1 MLKVPL
7 YKSYIYW
14 PLIFLVVTIL
24 TAINNYAFYETRE
37 KTIAIEQKNTIDLYN
52 ALFKDCRSKSI
63 PQSQCGRFLNKI
75 IRASNSPHETLI
87 IGSNKKP
94 FVDIRP
100 KKKFSDNRKNVVTKK
115 KIGLTTYVLTR
126 ASTPPLWSSVLSS
139 MTFSFSDY
147 LQQDYSNLKEI
158 YRFTINTAWPR
169 SRHSFLFLLAVL
181 LLFKFFRAQQR
192 ILLNDL
198 AKTEQNLTFLQSQY
212 AFVEEKIV
220 LMEEKLINSTASED
234 QLNQSIHEL
243 KNALITE
250 QFKIQELTRIKQE
263 KILIEKRLKET
274 IDQKDKLQAEK
285 DQATG
290 KLKSHTQKLL
300 DEKKQLESQYQK
312 ELASL
317 NSQLVSKNG
326 LMDDSELKIMELEEK
341 IQSLTKSFQETKE
354 HKLVLEKELS
364 YYRKEKV
371 ICNQQIDKVQRNV
384 DGLESKSDLGASF
397 RKRLIEALIRNPNIA
412 SVSSQHK
419 INEGK
424 HHGKEYIIRL
434 NEQLKEHP
442 SILNFC
448 ETITTTEFQPA
459 LRGQARLLKSK
470 DKNRYIINLYFDDDR
485 GVAAEIML
493 SASHYWEAVLQTKCI
508 FSVIKHLQKIKI
520 KIKDQTP

>member
-181 LLFKFFRAQQR
+181 LLF
-192 ILLNDL
+192 N
-198 AKTEQNLTFLQSQY
+198 
-212 AFVEEKIV
+212 
-220 LMEEKLINSTASED
+220 
-234 QLNQSIHEL
+234 
-243 KNALITE
+243 
-250 QFKIQELTRIKQE
+250 
-263 KILIEKRLKET
+263 
-274 IDQKDKLQAEK
+274 
-285 DQATG
+285 
-290 KLKSHTQKLL
+290 
-300 DEKKQLESQYQK
+300 
-312 ELASL
+312 
-317 NSQLVSKNG
+317 
-326 LMDDSELKIMELEEK
+326 
-341 IQSLTKSFQETKE
+341 
-354 HKLVLEKELS
+354 
-364 YYRKEKV
+364 
-371 ICNQQIDKVQRNV
+371 
-384 DGLESKSDLGASF
+384 
-397 RKRLIEALIRNPNIA
+397 
-412 SVSSQHK
+412 
-419 INEGK
+419 
-424 HHGKEYIIRL
+424 
-434 NEQLKEHP
+434 
-442 SILNFC
+442 
-448 ETITTTEFQPA
+448 
-459 LRGQARLLKSK
+459 
-470 DKNRYIINLYFDDDR
+470 
-485 GVAAEIML
+485 
-493 SASHYWEAVLQTKCI
+493 
-508 FSVIKHLQKIKI
+508 
-520 KIKDQTP
+520 